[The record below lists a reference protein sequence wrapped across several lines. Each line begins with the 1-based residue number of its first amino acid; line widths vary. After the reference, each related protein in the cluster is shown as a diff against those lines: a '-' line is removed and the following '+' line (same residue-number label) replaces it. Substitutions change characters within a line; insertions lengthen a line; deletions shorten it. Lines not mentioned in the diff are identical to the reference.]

1 MHLAMF
7 LFSMI
12 QSRLLLT
19 GMVRKDV
26 FFRFSCSKK
35 KSPVLVCQ
43 DVCGAADTR
52 QQPADVSGPG
62 RLRLLQT
69 VSTHHHG
76 SQGSQIYPFPLH
88 YTGYIYIE

>member
-1 MHLAMF
+1 MHLAVF
-7 LFSMI
+7 ILSMI

-19 GMVRKDV
+19 GMVHKDV
-26 FFRFSCSKK
+26 SFSSVVAT
-35 KSPVLVCQ
+35 VLVCQ

-69 VSTHHHG
+69 VPTHHHG
-76 SQGSQIYPFPLH
+76 SQGS
-88 YTGYIYIE
+88 